1 MSDDGGHPKGAPVAV
16 QRAGEYWVL
25 VPREAAG
32 EVAVVNATGC
42 QIFAQCDGARSETD
56 IARAV
61 ADASGADA
69 RRVERDVAV
78 FVARLESAGL
88 LTRQA

>member
-1 MSDDGGHPKGAPVAV
+1 MSDDGGHPKRAPVTA
-16 QRAGEYWVL
+16 QRAGQYWVL
-25 VPREAAG
+25 VPREDTG
-32 EVAVVNATGC
+32 EVAVINATGY
-42 QIFAQCDGARSETD
+42 QIFAQCDGTSSETD

-61 ADASGADA
+61 AEASGADA

-78 FVARLESAGL
+78 FVARLESAGS